1 MELNALLARQDALP
15 SIPKVLVLLHAELRN
30 ADPDLRK
37 ICQLVSND
45 PALAASMMR
54 CANGRMPST
63 SRRLGGGF
71 RGAGRS
77 EPGTDQGFGG
87 YRIGRH
93 HV

>member
-1 MELNALLARQDALP
+1 MLARQDALP

-71 RGAGRS
+71 PRRW
-77 EPGTDQGFGG
+77 PF
-87 YRIGRH
+87 
-93 HV
+93 